1 MLHLL
6 STFITSVTVECTP
19 ERPQQN
25 DSGSFRPFRGA
36 IGNAQAMDNGLSQMH
51 DPAAKGHRCESLL
64 LCLSTGLL
72 LDAARHSVPVAQWR
86 QKRLRVPTTCAWLMM
101 MMTMMIGKVRMR

>member
-6 STFITSVTVECTP
+6 STFTTSVIVECTP

-25 DSGSFRPFRGA
+25 DFGSIRPFRGA
-36 IGNAQAMDNGLSQMH
+36 IGNAQAMDNGLSQIH
-51 DPAAKGHRCESLL
+51 DPAVKAIGLNYLL
-64 LCLSTGLL
+64 LCLSTALL
-72 LDAARHSVPVAQWR
+72 LDAARHSVPVAQWH

-101 MMTMMIGKVRMR
+101 MTMMIGKVTMR